1 MNFGTDSTFIGR
13 QELENGY
20 TGTITS
26 SSGTAGI
33 GYAAGAGGTVTQ
45 AISKST
51 GVTLNKISGAIT
63 MNNASLASSTAVS
76 FTLTNSTISA
86 TDVVLVSVK
95 SGVTTGGSYSVIVDA
110 VANGSCRISVF
121 NCTAG
126 SLSEAIVINFA
137 VIKAV
142 TA

>member
-20 TGTITS
+20 TGAITS
-26 SSGTAGI
+26 SSDTAGV

-45 AISKST
+45 ATSKST
-51 GVTLNKISGAIT
+51 GVTLNKISGVIT
-63 MNNASLASSTAVS
+63 MNNASLAGSTAVS

-95 SGVTTGGSYSVIVDA
+95 SGVTTGGSYVVIVDA

-121 NCTAG
+121 NRTGG